1 MRLFFNAPRNF
12 IVPDKLAV
20 MTYLHQLRSHFTGH
34 QLEVQQI
41 GRTTD
46 ESNYVIGKFNTDKDT
61 DITKQVFGQEI
72 INLRKSK
79 HGRKSTE
86 REMNLANQADSGVKG
101 DASKLKLALKITTE
115 PLPVTSPVKETQKP
129 VLMTRREF
137 VDPFGSDDE
146 EDGPAAVKMEKVNG
160 QLSEQAN
167 VFADLPK
174 PNPVSFCYV
183 KCSV

>member
-1 MRLFFNAPRNF
+1 
-12 IVPDKLAV
+12 

-41 GRTTD
+41 GRTAD

-79 HGRKSTE
+79 QGRKSTE
-86 REMNLANQADSGVKG
+86 REMNLANQVDSGVKG
-101 DASKLKLALKITTE
+101 DASKLKLPLKITTE
-115 PLPVTSPVKETQKP
+115 PLPVSSSPIKEVVQKP

-137 VDPFGSDDE
+137 IDPFGSDDE
-146 EDGPAAVKMEKVNG
+146 EDGPAAVKVNG
-160 QLSEQAN
+160 QLSEQTSN

-174 PNPVSFCYV
+174 PNPVSFFI
-183 KCSV
+183 